1 MRSAWSITVCML
13 VFVLLFPSLAVSAD
27 RLFSASDPRGDDNGG
42 GKIVY
47 PGRDDINP
55 GDLDLLEF
63 SARADSTGTW
73 FTVRFANPIRSPKGV
88 MSRSSPQKLTGFIN
102 EDFYTLNVDIYIDTD
117 AKPSSGNLAML
128 PGRKAEVA
136 PDYAWEKAVIV
147 TPRPSEAE
155 ALLRKH
161 LLRNAEAEYKASHGR
176 AGEEEQKTIAQRV
189 EAKMAQQFYFPRNL
203 KVQDRSLY
211 LFVPAAF
218 LGGTPENT
226 WRYVVV
232 VTGADP
238 EQAVDLQL
246 PFRQRP
252 PLMMLPVGQGRPT
265 EYFGLERGA
274 DPEQSP
280 IVDLL
285 LPTRDLQYQ
294 LLNDYD
300 ATAGRLARLIGVSPD
315 GTTKGIAQGKI
326 PRDGAQETPPLTV
339 MPREQ
344 APQAGP
350 VSGEGK
356 GMREA
361 GTMDELLNPPAT
373 GDAKQGVVERLR
385 TLKKLRQ
392 ESLIT
397 EEEFQQLRRK
407 VLSDL

>member
-1 MRSAWSITVCML
+1 MRSVWSIAVCML
-13 VFVLLFPSLAVSAD
+13 VVFLLTPEDIVSAEK
-27 RLFSASDPRGDDNGG
+27 LFSVSDPKGDDTGG

-63 SARADSTGTW
+63 SARTDSKGTW

-88 MSRSSPQKLTGFIN
+88 MSRSSPQKLTSFIQ

-147 TPRPSEAE
+147 TPRPPEAQ
-155 ALLRKH
+155 ALLREY
-161 LLRNAEAEYKASHGR
+161 LLRNAETEYKASHGR
-176 AGEEEQKTIAQRV
+176 IGQDERKTIAQRV
-189 EAKMAQQFYFPRNL
+189 DAQMKQQFCFPRNL
-203 KVQDRSLY
+203 SVQARSLD

-218 LGGTPENT
+218 LGGTPGRA
-226 WRYVVV
+226 WRYVVA

-238 EQAVDLQL
+238 EQAVDIQL

-252 PLMMLPVGQGRPT
+252 PLMMLPVGPGRPT
-265 EYFGLERGA
+265 EYFGLESGA
-274 DPEQSP
+274 DPDQSP

-315 GTTKGIAQGKI
+315 GTAGMIVQGKT
-326 PRDGAQETPPLTV
+326 PLDGAQETPPQTV
-339 MPREQ
+339 MPRQE

-350 VSGEGK
+350 VPGEGK
-356 GMREA
+356 GVRQA
-361 GTMDELLNPPAT
+361 GTMDELLNPPST
-373 GDAKQGVVERLR
+373 GEARQGVVERLR

-407 VLSDL
+407 ILSDL